1 MAAYNAPMIALRC
14 LYLMA
19 LVFWV
24 GGMVALGALA
34 APATFDVLEAHHGFG
49 GRLEA
54 GDVFGEML
62 RRFRF
67 FEYGSATILLG
78 CFGTLFARTPRPS
91 AIGIR
96 IVTVVVM
103 LGVSLYSGFGIT
115 GQIAALQLE
124 IGRNVATLGN
134 GTQFVA
140 QFDHLYT
147 LTTSLLLLNL
157 GGGLSLIYWEARAR
171 IA

>member
-1 MAAYNAPMIALRC
+1 MVAVRC
-14 LYLMA
+14 LYLIA

-78 CFGTLFARTPRPS
+78 CLGTLFSRTPRPT

-96 IVTVVVM
+96 VVTVVAM

-115 GQIAALQLE
+115 GQIDTLQLE
-124 IGRNVATLGN
+124 IQRNIASLTD
-134 GTQFVA
+134 TSPFA
-140 QFDHLYT
+140 ARFDHLYT
-147 LTTSLLLLNL
+147 LTTSLLLVNL
-157 GGGLSLIYWEARAR
+157 GGGLSLIYWEARAQ